1 MHTAHDFQD
10 NMKRASVSAI
20 AATAAAVAMTGCVSI
35 FGIVHSVDDAKV
47 WAESHARSLSASIR
61 ARTPLPPRNRS
72 FLIGSWRTKFTMTGR
87 SVTKWSRGY
96 MGPRFGGDGNNWMEM
111 DSIYRFSDDGNY
123 VCDCVSSSKIGS
135 FTVKGTRSSIRG
147 TWTYEKGTMTLRS
160 SVPHAGVFEQRFNI
174 LWYSND
180 EWEMREE
187 ETSLQAAHDRL
198 ERDLKGMTGATLQSF
213 GRICSDKGARAS
225 WSLSARYAGGAYA
238 GHKSE
243 TITALAT
250 PPCVM
255 KRCTDVPFVPA
266 SPKPISPVP
275 ATTAPPPPPPAKWSL
290 VERTEIGECKTRF
303 VFDLSDG
310 VSVEDVERSI
320 DSFVCGQQKAAF
332 LQKNPDVDP
341 GSVRATTSD
350 FETRNGGRT
359 LVCTVSAF
367 TTQPTCL
374 KHSYDALTRL
384 GTYSARIH
392 ASGDRNA
399 AYDFCV
405 REIGKFVSGEN
416 VVLEVGKE
424 PPPGAK
430 FRLGNLDFHDGVLTI
445 EYEAIE

>member
-1 MHTAHDFQD
+1 
-10 NMKRASVSAI
+10 
-20 AATAAAVAMTGCVSI
+20 
-35 FGIVHSVDDAKV
+35 
-47 WAESHARSLSASIR
+47 
-61 ARTPLPPRNRS
+61 
-72 FLIGSWRTKFTMTGR
+72 
-87 SVTKWSRGY
+87 
-96 MGPRFGGDGNNWMEM
+96 
-111 DSIYRFSDDGNY
+111 
-123 VCDCVSSSKIGS
+123 
-135 FTVKGTRSSIRG
+135 
-147 TWTYEKGTMTLRS
+147 MTLRS

-187 ETSLQAAHDRL
+187 ETSLQAARDRL

-213 GRICSDKGARAS
+213 GRICSDKGAIAS
-225 WSLSARYAGGAYA
+225 WSQFARYAGGAYA

-243 TITALAT
+243 TITASVS
-250 PPCVM
+250 PPSVM
-255 KRCTDVPFVPA
+255 KRCTDAPCVLDP
-266 SPKPISPVP
+266 PKPILPVP
-275 ATTAPPPPPPAKWSL
+275 ATTASPPSPPPAKWSL
-290 VERTEIGECKTRF
+290 VERTEIREGKTRF

-341 GSVRATTSD
+341 GSVRATSSD
-350 FETRNGGRT
+350 FDTRNGGRT
-359 LVCTVSAF
+359 LVCTASAF

-374 KHSYDALTRL
+374 RHSYDAMTRL

-392 ASGDRNA
+392 AFGDRNA

-405 REIGKFVSGEN
+405 REIGKFISGEN

-430 FRLGNLDFHDGVLTI
+430 FRLGNLDFHGGVLTI